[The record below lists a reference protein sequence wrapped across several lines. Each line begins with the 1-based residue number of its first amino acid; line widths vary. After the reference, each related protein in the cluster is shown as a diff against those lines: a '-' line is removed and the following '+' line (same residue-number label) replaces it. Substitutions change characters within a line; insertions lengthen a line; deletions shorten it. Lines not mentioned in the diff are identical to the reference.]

1 MVTSDGRCSC
11 SPFGPAI
18 WGSYPALHILKPAR
32 RGCWTERWTCCLY
45 CAGDF
50 IDDYAVDEVER
61 NDESFAFVVQT
72 EGQHVNRVRA
82 FPTIIRD
89 FQARR
94 PPGGQAEAIAAK

>member
-1 MVTSDGRCSC
+1 
-11 SPFGPAI
+11 
-18 WGSYPALHILKPAR
+18 
-32 RGCWTERWTCCLY
+32 LY

-94 PPGGQAEAIAAK
+94 PPGGQAEAIAAKMAFLCQELGTESTWNSEAECLEIPVGPWRGSAVSVR